1 MSKNPT
7 EQMLQEMY
15 KSVKMGCENIAGV
28 IPKVDDKFM
37 IGVLTDRLE
46 EFSGYAVRVSDML
59 HERGAEPKEPGM
71 GAKMGAKMG
80 IAANTLIDSTPSHV
94 AEMFIKGS
102 EMGIQKL
109 EKTRSELAGQC
120 EGKVVSLC
128 NEIIANER
136 RDNKKMEEFL

>member
-28 IPKVDDKFM
+28 IPKVEDKFM
-37 IGVLTDRLE
+37 LGVLTDRLE
-46 EFSGYAVRVSDML
+46 EFGGYATRVSDML
-59 HERGAEPKEPGM
+59 HERGYSPKEPGM

-80 IAANTLIDSTPSHV
+80 IAANTLIDSTSSHI

-109 EKTRSELAGQC
+109 ERTRGELAGQC
-120 EGKVVSLC
+120 ESTVVSLC
-128 NEIIANER
+128 NEIIASER
-136 RDNKKMEEFL
+136 RDNKKMEGFL